1 MSEKEKMLSGEIY
14 ISADKELSKARSEAR
29 DYSQAF
35 NRTTELDGAKRKA
48 ILGNL
53 LGELGEKSIL
63 FPRVNFDYGSNTY
76 IGKNCFFNFN
86 TTFLDAANITFGDN
100 VLVGPNCSF
109 LTPVHP
115 MHGIERRQLQDEH
128 GNWFTPEYAKPI
140 TVGNDV
146 WICGNVVVNGG
157 VTIGDGAVIASG
169 SVVTR
174 DIPAN
179 TFAAGNPCRVI
190 REITDEDFML
200 DDRE

>member
-1 MSEKEKMLSGEIY
+1 MSEKDKMLSGEIY
-14 ISADKELSKARSEAR
+14 ISADKELSKARMEAR

-35 NRTTELDGAKRKA
+35 NKTTELDGAKRKA
-48 ILGNL
+48 ILKNL
-53 LGELGEKSIL
+53 LGELGEKSIVS
-63 FPRVNFDYGSNTY
+63 PNVYFDYGSNTY

-86 TTFLDAANITFGDN
+86 TTFLDCAEIRFGNN

-115 MHGIERRQLQDEH
+115 MHGLERRQLQDKE
-128 GNWFTPEYAKPI
+128 GNWYTPEYAKPI

-146 WICGNVVVNGG
+146 WICGSVVVNGG

-169 SVVTR
+169 SVVTK
-174 DIPAN
+174 DIPKN

-190 REITDEDFML
+190 REITEEDFIL
-200 DDRE
+200 EEN